1 LSRVEDP
8 EDNSVRAAG
17 AKPPPSPF
25 DSLAETNAEDAKAHD
40 PSVHELLQSTRD
52 ALARESELSRTPFG
66 VSISTVVAVAVSAL
80 IVLALVILI
89 PGLRRSDTASS
100 FLADVQ
106 RFKAALSSQSQDRP
120 PQDRQSRDRQSEDRQ
135 SPDQRAQDQQA
146 RDQQA
151 QDPQKQDQ
159 PSREDTAKPATEQFQ
174 RLFALSKKPVAPS
187 DPDPSDK
194 LLQQFMQWRL
204 KNGSAEHAQ

>member
-8 EDNSVRAAG
+8 EDNSVRAVG

-25 DSLAETNAEDAKAHD
+25 DSSAETNAEDSKAHD
-40 PSVHELLQSTRD
+40 ASVHELLQSTRD

-80 IVLALVILI
+80 IVLALLILI

-100 FLADVQ
+100 FLVDVQ

-120 PQDRQSRDRQSEDRQ
+120 SQDRQSQDRQSQDQQTR
-135 SPDQRAQDQQA
+135 DQRAQG
-146 RDQQA
+146 QQA
-151 QDPQKQDQ
+151 QDPPKQDQ
-159 PSREDTAKPATEQFQ
+159 PSSENTAKPATEQFQ
-174 RLFALSKKPVAPS
+174 RLFASSNKPVAPA
-187 DPDPSDK
+187 DPDASDK

-204 KNGSAEHAQ
+204 KSGSAEHAQ